1 MQVILGDGLGIT
13 KKVRALDAKPSRHG
27 VRYSGYIIN
36 GFRFHTQSREAAR
49 STQSSGVVNIAKVGV
64 NYYGRL

>member
-13 KKVRALDAKPSRHG
+13 KKVRALAAKPSRHS
-27 VRYSGYIIN
+27 VRYSCYIIN